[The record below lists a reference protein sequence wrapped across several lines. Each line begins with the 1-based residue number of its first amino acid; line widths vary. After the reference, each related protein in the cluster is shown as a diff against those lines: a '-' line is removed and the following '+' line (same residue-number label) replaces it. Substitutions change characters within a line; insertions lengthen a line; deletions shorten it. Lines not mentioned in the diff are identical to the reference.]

1 MSFHEQ
7 NIEAFIEVV
16 SARRSL
22 FADRDWASL
31 KQLAATLPEDEED
44 ISIAIASWYEKR
56 SDILDAQLDVLNEL
70 LTRREP
76 QGSPT
81 AAKALARP
89 NAPVPQ
95 QSQRS
100 HRQRLIEAIQKSA
113 R

>member
-22 FADRDWASL
+22 FSARDWASL
-31 KQLAATLPEDEED
+31 KQLAATLPEDVED
-44 ISIAIASWYEKR
+44 ISRAIASWYEKR
-56 SDILDAQLDVLNEL
+56 SDILDAQLDALNEL

-76 QGSPT
+76 QQSPT
-81 AAKALARP
+81 SAKALARP

-95 QSQRS
+95 PSKRS
-100 HRQRLIEAIQKSA
+100 LRQRLIEAIQKSA